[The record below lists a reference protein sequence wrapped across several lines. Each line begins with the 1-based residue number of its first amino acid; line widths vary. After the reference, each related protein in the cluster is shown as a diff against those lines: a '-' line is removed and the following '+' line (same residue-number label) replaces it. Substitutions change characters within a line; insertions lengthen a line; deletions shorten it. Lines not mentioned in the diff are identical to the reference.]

1 VADRNAPKSNR
12 TSRSRHSLG
21 FDARESCGDE
31 LSFRQRRDCRQC
43 IGRNRRDVRGVP
55 GAGANALTSDMIS
68 SGRFAARGLTQLRY
82 KIGLLVFAIVC
93 TAQVDVGARESKD
106 WIVLKNCRL
115 ISNPA
120 NDGDSFHVSA
130 GAREYIFRLYMVDA
144 PETDEMNPA
153 RLVEQA
159 KYFAITVP
167 QAIEVGLAAKQFTRA
182 KLSEPFTVFTRM
194 SDAMGRSK
202 LERFY
207 AFVQNKDGDLGEQ
220 LVRNGLARN
229 YGFKAVPPGLRN
241 SRLEVEK
248 LQQFEDEAKQEKIGG
263 WGIDAGRLNV
273 HPQKAPFSIF
283 VAEKMIRSQAS
294 PWVNSFSRNSATP
307 GFRPSSTAVGPVEIK
322 KSHPKEKIEPG
333 RIDINTATEKELK
346 MIRGVGPVLASRIIA
361 ARPFRSADD
370 LKKVNGIGDKKYAK
384 IRPHFQ

>member
-1 VADRNAPKSNR
+1 MNSACRFTTEQFTKL
-12 TSRSRHSLG
+12 RH
-21 FDARESCGDE
+21 E
-31 LSFRQRRDCRQC
+31 
-43 IGRNRRDVRGVP
+43 
-55 GAGANALTSDMIS
+55 
-68 SGRFAARGLTQLRY
+68 
-82 KIGLLVFAIVC
+82 IGLLVLVIVC
-93 TAQVDVGARESKD
+93 AAPVDVGARDSKD
-106 WIVLKNCRL
+106 WIVLENCRL

-120 NDGDSFHVSA
+120 NDGDSFHASS
-130 GAREYIFRLYMVDA
+130 GASEYIFRLYMVDA

-167 QAIEVGLAAKQFTRA
+167 QTIEVGQAAKEFTRA

-194 SDAMGRSK
+194 SDAMGHSK

-207 AFVQNKDGDLGEQ
+207 AFVQTKDGDLGEL

-248 LQQFEDEAKQEKIGG
+248 LQQFEDDAKRERIGG
-263 WGIDAGRLNV
+263 WGVNGERLNV
-273 HPQKAPFSIF
+273 RAQKPTPFSVF
-283 VAEKMIRSQAS
+283 VAEKNARARTLPLANTFHRIAAPLPTR
-294 PWVNSFSRNSATP
+294 
-307 GFRPSSTAVGPVEIK
+307 STAPVGSVESQ
-322 KSHPKEKIEPG
+322 KSQVKEAIDLG
-333 RIDINTATEKELK
+333 QIDINRATKKELK
-346 MIRGVGPVLASRIIA
+346 MIPGIGPVMAGRIIA

-384 IRPHFQ
+384 IRPYFQ